1 MTEILLFLVGI
12 VVGAMNSV
20 AGGGM
25 LIGFPAL
32 LAVGV
37 PPLMANAT
45 GNLITLPG
53 QLASAFGYRKYLR
66 KLPHKYL
73 VLLIPCLV
81 GSIAG
86 ALVLRNTSHAQ
97 FEAIVPGLIFAAV
110 ALFAIQPF
118 LHFHLHRHITK
129 KSRKSHTL
137 VWISIALLPVS
148 FYGGYFGPG
157 FGFIMLAFLGFT
169 SINDVHKMNALKN
182 IGSAVI
188 CLSSFICLWG
198 AGLFNWKYGLVMAA
212 GSIIGGY
219 SGARIAQ
226 RFSSHAI
233 RIIVIVIGFTAAAYL
248 AHKAYMP

>member
-1 MTEILLFLVGI
+1 MIEILLFVVGI
-12 VVGAMNSV
+12 IVGAMNSV

-37 PPLMANAT
+37 PPLVANAT
-45 GNLITLPG
+45 GNLVTLPG

-66 KLPHKYL
+66 KLPRRYL

-81 GSIAG
+81 GSVAG

-97 FEAIVPGLIFAAV
+97 FETIVPVLIFAAV
-110 ALFAIQPF
+110 ALFAVQPF

-129 KSRKSHTL
+129 RSRKPHVL
-137 VWISIALLPVS
+137 VLISIALLPVS

-169 SINDVHKMNALKN
+169 SIRDVHKMNALKN

-188 CLSSFICLWG
+188 CLSSFFCLWG
-198 AGLFNWKYGLVMAA
+198 AGLFNWRYGLVMAC
-212 GSIIGGY
+212 GSVIGGY
-219 SGARIAQ
+219 SGARLAQ
-226 RFSSHAI
+226 RFSSHTI
-233 RIIVIVIGFTAAAYL
+233 RIIVIVIGFTAAGYL
-248 AHKAYMP
+248 AYKAYAP

>member
-12 VVGAMNSV
+12 IVGAMNSV

-32 LAVGV
+32 LAAGV
-37 PPLMANAT
+37 PPIVANAT

-53 QLASAFGYRKYLR
+53 QLASAFGYRKYLA
-66 KLPHKYL
+66 KLPYKYL
-73 VLLIPCLV
+73 LLLIPCLL

-97 FEAIVPGLIFAAV
+97 FEAIVPVLIFAAV
-110 ALFAIQPF
+110 ILFAVQPF

-129 KSRKSHTL
+129 KSRKNHTL
-137 VWISIALLPVS
+137 ILISLALLPVS

-169 SINDVHKMNALKN
+169 SIRDVHKMNALKN
-182 IGSAVI
+182 VGSAVI
-188 CLSSFICLWG
+188 CLASLFCLWG
-198 AGLFNWKYGLVMAA
+198 AGLFNWKFGLVMAL

-219 SGARIAQ
+219 SGARVAQ
-226 RFSSHAI
+226 RFSSHTI
-233 RIIVIVIGFTAAAYL
+233 RIIVIAVGFSAATYL
-248 AHKAYMP
+248 AYQAYAP

>member
-1 MTEILLFLVGI
+1 MTEIILLLVGI

-32 LAVGV
+32 LAFGV
-37 PPLMANAT
+37 PPLVANAT
-45 GNLITLPG
+45 GNIVTLPG

-66 KLPHKYL
+66 KLHRKYL
-73 VLLIPCLV
+73 LLLIPCLV
-81 GSIAG
+81 GSVGG
-86 ALVLRNTSHAQ
+86 ALVLRHTSHAQ
-97 FEAIVPGLIFAAV
+97 FESIVPVLIFAAV
-110 ALFAIQPF
+110 ALFALQPF
-118 LHFHLHRHITK
+118 LHFQLHRHITK
-129 KSRKSHTL
+129 RGRKPHTL
-137 VWISIALLPVS
+137 TLISIALLPVS

-169 SINDVHKMNALKN
+169 SIHDVHKMNALKN

-188 CLSSFICLWG
+188 CLSSFLCLWG

-219 SGARIAQ
+219 SGARVAQ
-226 RFSSHAI
+226 QFSSHAI
-233 RIIVIVIGFTAAAYL
+233 RIVVIVIGFSAAAYL
-248 AHKAYMP
+248 AYAAYVR